1 MKTERSKMLGLG
13 ESFENTDNAVLGVD
27 KSNNLL
33 PDSRKIAVS
42 SNSDNS
48 DAGFVNDKAVA
59 VIQNHSTKETDI
71 ALEIGKYI
79 DQAVS
84 TTQTAANVK
93 DKITNAITNVKQHEQ
108 KETLPVSEDKKKS
121 ILQQLNEIAAKIK
134 SFAEDKNKNSEN
146 LIIDVKGVDL
156 KDLQL
161 DPNSALE
168 RIKSEIEQIREFD
181 GALIGVWELI
191 EEVTSNMEF
200 DRENI
205 QGVEKKIHEVNKSL
219 ELGVFRLAKLREHA
233 VNILSGKAT
242 VEVPESVK
250 LSREIA
256 KKLQEKLDQAH
267 DALQSQAHVEPSRAL
282 QLIDQTIQQ
291 PDQNISQQSQQQQNK
306 VYSDVTAKSQ
316 DILELLKKFQDVNSA
331 EAVQNKRNPANRE
344 TPHVVQLAREV
355 MERLRNNSEQLV
367 TNNNNTEI
375 PEFLKY
381 LKELIK
387 EITENLQNDTA

>member
-1 MKTERSKMLGLG
+1 MLGLG